1 MKPLLLA
8 RQVSYGPAR
17 NPRLIDVDLQLG
29 RRPAGIAGHQR
40 RRANRPCCSCSPGF
54 LPPTGGAR
62 ARTAPRPGGAGT
74 AAAHRLPAA
83 ARTRVCRAERGREPA
98 LGRSA
103 ARPAATGAGR
113 AIERVLLTL
122 QLDKVRAR
130 LAGRLSQGMLQ
141 RLGLAQAVLHEPDIL
156 ILDEPTAGL
165 DPLQTEQIREL
176 LGRSRPNCSLI
187 LATHL
192 LDDVQRLCDRVI
204 LLDGGRKRSEHAVT
218 PDTDLLAHFRQPM
231 SDQGGRVIGAY
242 RPARMAT
249 PACRHDVLAA
259 AGIRPADHRLA
270 EFAQLE
276 TFAGIAPQLKAS
288 GLHAR
293 ARWTW

>member
-17 NPRLIDVDLQLG
+17 NPRLTDIDLQLAAG
-29 RRPAGIAGHQR
+29 DRLALLGTNGAGKSTLLQLLAGILGPTTGEVRVLGQR
-40 RRANRPCCSCSPGF
+40 LDQAAPALRRHIGF
-54 LPPTGGAR
+54 LPQRVPAYAELNVVENLR
-62 ARTAPRPGGAGT
+62 WAGQ
-74 AAAHRLPAA
+74 L
-83 ARTRVCRAERGREPA
+83 RGLRRQA
-98 LGRSA
+98 LDA
-103 ARPAATGAGR
+103 

-122 QLDKVRAR
+122 QLDKVRSR

-176 LGRSRPNCSLI
+176 LGALSSRCSLI

-218 PDTDLLAHFRQPM
+218 PDTDLLAHFRQPA
-231 SDQGGRVIGAY
+231 SRTGAD
-242 RPARMAT
+242 A
-249 PACRHDVLAA
+249 
-259 AGIRPADHRLA
+259 
-270 EFAQLE
+270 
-276 TFAGIAPQLKAS
+276 
-288 GLHAR
+288 
-293 ARWTW
+293 